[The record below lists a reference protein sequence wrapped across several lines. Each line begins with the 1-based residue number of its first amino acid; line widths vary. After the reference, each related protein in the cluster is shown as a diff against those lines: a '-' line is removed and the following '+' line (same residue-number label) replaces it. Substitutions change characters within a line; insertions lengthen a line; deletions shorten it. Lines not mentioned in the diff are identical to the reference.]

1 MADILQTQKSFAYG
15 QTGLTGFSNITENY
29 DHSCKKLKNV
39 IVNKN
44 GSIRVRG
51 GWAGVEA
58 SFNLPENTKIR
69 DVFNVEENFIFWLE
83 SLDGKN
89 FKGEGLYIYDK
100 TEENLEKMQFD
111 FNYSYIY
118 GERLSDI
125 EENKIEFPAKE
136 QFDGRGREHGFEDLD
151 MNNIVNVL
159 PFENFLYVFF
169 KGCFPFIVK
178 SGDGVVAT
186 APFYHGVGEDK
197 IWKAFP
203 FNYTTK
209 RRTIGSYFYRKSED
223 NQFYPALNQEEKLK
237 LRIGNVKMEAKEC
250 EAWIEPQ
257 EGRLPSE
264 LYIDKRY
271 ASLQNFIGKP
281 IAFQIGLKDFRVQKR
296 VTSEDREDYL
306 DNFYGRSLRVTSKCS
321 SANFEMPEFRVN
333 IATIYPGWNAERQ
346 STYYIRLYKRTGK
359 TREELEQNIKD
370 YAIRYVTGRIA
381 VFGNGKT
388 SSGSINNGLGLNPP
402 PRNRF
407 TKSQEKDG
415 KIVTVYDSEAY
426 AKALTDYSHDTGLKI
441 TEIGNLVASE
451 GINRIVAKEESS
463 STLCDLRRNIR
474 TRTVGSDTD
483 LNKILELSPKVDVNG
498 VSTTLKVKLTQE
510 SIDAIEDYLTSAR
523 SSRED
528 EEQSLYSQALLD
540 LHWQNKNLSFH
551 AIGENG
557 ATIEGSKI
565 YISKGSSRGVLSLIA
580 SDILGNSV
588 TLGVYTMPKN
598 FRPEAEGGED
608 VEGVFTVDNPVND
621 SVPLPET
628 LLKGVSASDTVQQ
641 VLVKEAY
648 NFYVIFPYA
657 IVGSENVDSSNRYLS
672 VSNRNNIGQTLKA
685 KCRIYEIGSQLSN
698 DDLAGD
704 NLGRFD
710 ESPHYL
716 ESEDFIFTDW
726 ADGWPKSGDVL
737 NEKYF
742 FFTSKSKLSFSK
754 TEKPYIWGN
763 PIKSLLN
770 GPKYNLQ
777 YQENINR
784 PNDDDADLANTKR
797 FQTLLREDFKYPT
810 EAITEFFDEINRG
823 NESKEGLVSDPL
835 TYRIEDKNGL
845 PVEIRRHFMVSAG
858 VLTSV
863 GIQCIFFT
871 DKGTFYWGLAPRD
884 GDFLKLANVS
894 NFIGGKGPQGY
905 DLGIAEVLTKVFAGS
920 EDGELHMANYDPNN
934 RNFIAEPAGVD
945 RGFKGFV
952 HGVNFRGNR
961 LLFIDRFSEK
971 MFCSNVGPRGHLM
984 GVSEWEVPD
993 WTPKGLWKFGND
1005 YFSAFQ
1011 KGNNIRLLKYDDD
1024 IKLDIFDDAQAKD
1037 LKENIEKGQDHTNI
1051 TAEVETAP
1059 LTWKAK
1065 FASDPCLH
1073 IEKQINRIFFFT
1085 NYPIRRLTGPI
1096 LETPL
1101 SENIT
1106 LLLPNG
1112 SNINLVGSV
1121 IQSAK
1126 NKGADDIVSVTK
1138 SYKVP
1143 AGQGF
1148 KFKFFG
1154 ATTISGVVMYINASA

>member
-51 GWAGVEA
+51 GWTDIGV
-58 SFNLPENTKIR
+58 SFNLPAKTKVR
-69 DVFNVEENFIFWLE
+69 DVFDIEGNFIVWLE
-83 SLDGKN
+83 SSDGRD
-89 FKGEGLYIYDK
+89 FTGEGLYIYDK
-100 TEENLEKMQFD
+100 TEKNLEKMKFG
-111 FNYSYIY
+111 FNHSYIY
-118 GERLSDI
+118 GERLPDNANTEI
-125 EENKIEFPAKE
+125 AFPAKE

-151 MNNIVNVL
+151 RNNIVNVL
-159 PFENFLYVFF
+159 PFEKFLYVFF

-209 RRTIGSYFYRKSED
+209 RRTIGSYFYRQGPG

-306 DNFYGRSLRVTSKCS
+306 DNFYARSFRVYSKCS
-321 SANFEMPEFRVN
+321 SANFEMPTFSVN
-333 IATIYPGWNAERQ
+333 IATIYPGWNAERTP
-346 STYYIRLYKRTGK
+346 SYSFSLYKRTGQ
-359 TREELEQNIKD
+359 TREELEQTIKD
-370 YAIRYVTGRIA
+370 YAIRYVTGGIW
-381 VFGNGKT
+381 VNSNGRT
-388 SSGSINNGLGLNPP
+388 NSPGINRGLGINPP
-402 PRNRF
+402 PKSRF
-407 TKSQEKDG
+407 TKSEEKNG
-415 KIVTVYDSEAY
+415 VLVTVHDSEAY
-426 AKALTDYSHDTGLKI
+426 EKALADYIHDVGLQI

-463 STLCDLRRNIR
+463 STLCDLRRNVR
-474 TRTVGSDTD
+474 SNRVRSDTS

-510 SIDAIEDYLTSAR
+510 SLNDINDYMLRAYE
-523 SSRED
+523 SRED
-528 EEQSLYSQALLD
+528 DEQSLYSQALLD
-540 LHWQNKNLSFH
+540 LHWRNKNLSFH

-557 ATIEGSKI
+557 ETIEGSKV
-565 YISKGSSRGVLSLIA
+565 YATKGSALNVLNLITNNA
-580 SDILGNSV
+580 LGNSV
-588 TLGVYTMPKN
+588 TLFIRTLPKN

-608 VEGVFTVDNPVND
+608 VEGVFTVDNPVDN
-621 SVPLPET
+621 STPLPET

-657 IVGSENVDSSNRYLS
+657 IVGSEDEDSHDRYLPIN
-672 VSNRNNIGQTLKA
+672 NRDNIGRTLKA

-777 YQENINR
+777 YIENINR
-784 PNDDDADLANTKR
+784 PNDEDADLADTNR

-823 NESKEGLVSDPL
+823 NESREGNVSDPL

-845 PVEIRRHFMVSAG
+845 LVDIGRHLMVSAG
-858 VLTSV
+858 VLTTV

-894 NFIGGKGPQGY
+894 NFIGGKDPQGY
-905 DLGIAEVLTKVFAGS
+905 NLGIAEVLTKVFAGS

-984 GVSEWEVPD
+984 GVSEWEVADD
-993 WTPKGLWKFGND
+993 WIPKGLWKFGND
-1005 YFSAFQ
+1005 YYSAFKKAQ
-1011 KGNNIRLLKYDDD
+1011 TINIMKYKDDD
-1024 IKLDIFDDAQAKD
+1024 RFDWHGGFS
-1037 LKENIEKGQDHTNI
+1037 EGRGFSEVVG
-1051 TAEVETAP
+1051 EVETAP

-1073 IEKQINRIFFFT
+1073 LEKQVNRVFFYTDFDFQQA
-1085 NYPIRRLTGPI
+1085 PII
-1096 LETPL
+1096 VQ
-1101 SENIT
+1101 
-1106 LLLPNG
+1106 G
-1112 SNINLVGSV
+1112 SNTEFNVKKLIANS
-1121 IQSAK
+1121 K
-1126 NKGADDIVSVTK
+1126 NKGKDGVVSFK
-1138 SYKVP
+1138 KPFGQP
-1143 AGQGF
+1143 AGRGFRF
-1148 KFKFFG
+1148 KFYPP
-1154 ATTISGVVMYINASA
+1154 TTISGVVLYINASA